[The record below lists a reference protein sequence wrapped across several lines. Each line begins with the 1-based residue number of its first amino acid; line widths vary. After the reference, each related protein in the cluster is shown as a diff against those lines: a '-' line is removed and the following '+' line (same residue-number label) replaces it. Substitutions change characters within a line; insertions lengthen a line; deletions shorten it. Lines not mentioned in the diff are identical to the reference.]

1 MEIFEEPVLETFEE
15 LVHEVGLTAL
25 EEGLDG
31 LTDMDSYD
39 EAWLYG

>member
-1 MEIFEEPVLETFEE
+1 MEIFEE
-15 LVHEVGLTAL
+15 LVQEAGLDAL

-31 LTDMDSYD
+31 LADMDSYD